1 MDELQE
7 LCERGQAQLMRMEYQ
22 DAEGTLAL
30 AERAAWA
37 ARDWDALSRLY
48 LPLQE
53 ARRQR
58 RQRCGEGVVCLD
70 LLADG
75 PEDHLDARHVIE
87 NFPHGQLLVAGWGS
101 VAPAAAVR
109 QLQAKHGLY
118 VDTFLG
124 AVYPVTPA
132 GVGDAGRV
140 VVAAPQEGLLLP
152 TPDEQPLDELVRQ
165 LPWGCLVLPIGELP
179 KGTRAGSAD
188 TYGEVMAL
196 WERLHRP
203 FLTAADREAEAV
215 RRMEGYR
222 ATIRVDYACELAHQK
237 LSDVARQIKRTPQT
251 QPGLSI

>member
-7 LCERGQAQLMRMEYQ
+7 LCERGQAQLMTLEYQ
-22 DAEGTLAL
+22 DAEATLAL
-30 AERAAWA
+30 AERMAWA

-87 NFPHGQLLVAGWGS
+87 NYPQGQLLVAGWGS
-101 VAPAAAVR
+101 IAPAAALR
-109 QLQAKHGLY
+109 QLQVQHGLY
-118 VDTFLG
+118 VETFLG
-124 AVYPVTPA
+124 AIFPITPT
-132 GVGDAGRV
+132 GVGDAGRIV
-140 VVAAPQEGLLLP
+140 VVAPREGVLLP
-152 TPDEQPLDELVRQ
+152 APDEQPLDELVRK
-165 LPWGCLVLPIGELP
+165 LPSGCLLLPVGELP
-179 KGTRAGSAD
+179 KGTRAGSAE

-203 FLTAADREAEAV
+203 FLAAADREPDPL

-222 ATIRVDYACELAHQK
+222 ATIQVDYACELAHQR
-237 LSDVARQIKRTPQT
+237 LSDVARQMKRTAH
-251 QPGLSI
+251 GLSI